1 MFSKLAN
8 HFKGSQG
15 TLYSDREDEPCYS
28 PHRGQ
33 AAREF
38 SRREEN
44 GGCDVRST
52 VSTVS
57 AQDKKSRKEQKKNG
71 RNKKLSR
78 LFASDCEDELQ
89 SVVSDNPN
97 LYNRSISMHTLANS
111 NKRGGLNSGHPKKLD
126 RVEARMQAIQ
136 SSLSS
141 SSLAN
146 NSTYAT
152 DTGQTINKKE
162 VGMIVQLKRELE
174 EKEKFTQRL
183 KEQLQNQNNKN
194 QKSDVGGDQI
204 KNLEAQLA
212 EKMKQIKAKKEQMKK
227 KGAYG
232 NIDMKISLAELE
244 YRIEKDQIDI
254 INLSQ
259 KIQSLRMA
267 NEKDSFVDDVGKE
280 ECLYK
285 YITKY
290 EITFLVAA
298 DLESAREVSC
308 LRVRYEGIGVEVAE
322 GLESRQLNP
331 GDRLVELAGE
341 PVLRILGEEWDKLA
355 ANLAFPCKAVVM
367 RGKES
372 SRQVAAQ
379 NPTSDVNGLRD
390 DIAMIQSRLE
400 TKLKEGRNLSTEL
413 NSVTADKQKLQNE
426 NTRLNHRIEYLE
438 DQVAELENGMKAV
451 RDSLAHTLNTEIQD
465 TITKLDAIGKAGIP
479 MTEALFQKGGHVA
492 HVKVPMAAVLEGLG
506 GQQDEQLSTATSGIY
521 SVEGSSEGSNSPES
535 SSFRSRVDAGE
546 KRWSS
551 ALMTDNDNQV
561 NHGEQQRHVARMIV
575 RDETRSE
582 YILPPPKPSR
592 PSQEGGGGGGE
603 ERKAK
608 TEAVE
613 RSNSRVTAR
622 VSNLMRWPR
631 TNKAGGEKEQVG
643 GGQLQQTKNSFV

>member
-1 MFSKLAN
+1 MQN
-8 HFKGSQG
+8 HWICPFNVHVFLGSP
-15 TLYSDREDEPCYS
+15 TDFYC
-28 PHRGQ
+28 
-33 AAREF
+33 F
-38 SRREEN
+38 
-44 GGCDVRST
+44 
-52 VSTVS
+52 
-57 AQDKKSRKEQKKNG
+57 
-71 RNKKLSR
+71 
-78 LFASDCEDELQ
+78 F
-89 SVVSDNPN
+89 
-97 LYNRSISMHTLANS
+97 
-111 NKRGGLNSGHPKKLD
+111 
-126 RVEARMQAIQ
+126 
-136 SSLSS
+136 SLS
-141 SSLAN
+141 
-146 NSTYAT
+146 
-152 DTGQTINKKE
+152 
-162 VGMIVQLKRELE
+162 LKPSC
-174 EKEKFTQRL
+174 F
-183 KEQLQNQNNKN
+183 
-194 QKSDVGGDQI
+194 
-204 KNLEAQLA
+204 
-212 EKMKQIKAKKEQMKK
+212 
-227 KGAYG
+227 
-232 NIDMKISLAELE
+232 
-244 YRIEKDQIDI
+244 
-254 INLSQ
+254 
-259 KIQSLRMA
+259 
-267 NEKDSFVDDVGKE
+267 
-280 ECLYK
+280 
-285 YITKY
+285 
-290 EITFLVAA
+290 
-298 DLESAREVSC
+298 REVSC

-551 ALMTDNDNQV
+551 SLMTDNDNQV

-643 GGQLQQTKNSFV
+643 GGGQMQQTKNSFV